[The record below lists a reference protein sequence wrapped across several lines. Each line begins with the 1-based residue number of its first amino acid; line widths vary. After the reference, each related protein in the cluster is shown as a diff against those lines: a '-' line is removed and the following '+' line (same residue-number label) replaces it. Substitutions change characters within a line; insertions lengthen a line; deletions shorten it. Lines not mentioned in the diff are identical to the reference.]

1 MPGLNKVVYHGKL
14 GTQGERAERVRAI
27 AHAIV
32 NQLRLGTLPYTVD
45 DKDHF
50 DVLDSKAQQAAL
62 LAKTDLLTD
71 MVGEFPELQ
80 GIMGGYYAR
89 HEGLRDG
96 VAIAIE
102 DHYKPRFA
110 GDSLPRNHTG
120 TVVALADK
128 LETLVGLFGIGQL
141 PTGDKDPFALRRH
154 ALGVIRILIEKNL
167 PLDLPAV
174 IEAVL
179 PAFGELISNPA
190 EHLLVFFSDRLA
202 VSLREQGYS
211 AQEVDAVLALQ
222 PARLG
227 EVPRRLA
234 AVRAFA
240 ALPESTALAAA
251 NKRVG
256 NILKKADAA
265 VEAKVDAALLKEAAE
280 QALYAALQTVAPAAQ
295 TAFEQGDYTASLQ
308 ALAALRTPVDAF
320 FDSVMVNA
328 DDAALKANRLG
339 LLASLHQAMNQ
350 VADLSRLAV

>member
-1 MPGLNKVVYHGKL
+1 VPF
-14 GTQGERAERVRAI
+14 TADQ
-27 AHAIV
+27 
-32 NQLRLGTLPYTVD
+32 
-45 DKDHF
+45 KDHF
-50 DVLDSKAQQAAL
+50 EVLDSKAQEAAR
-62 LAKTDLLTD
+62 LAKADLLTD

-110 GDSLPRNHTG
+110 GDALPRNHTG

-128 LETLVGLFGIGQL
+128 LETLIGLFGIGQL

-154 ALGVIRILIEKNL
+154 ALGVIRILVENKL
-167 PLDLPAV
+167 PVQLPAL
-174 IEAVL
+174 IQAAL
-179 PAFGELISNPA
+179 PAFGELIQDPSQP
-190 EHLLVFFSDRLA
+190 LLNFFADRLA

-211 AQEVDAVLALQ
+211 AQEVDAVLALS

-227 EVPRRLA
+227 DVPRRLE

-240 ALPESTALAAA
+240 ALPEAASLAAA

-256 NILKKADAA
+256 NILKKADGE
-265 VEAKVDAALLKEAAE
+265 VKPVVDTALLKEAAE
-280 QALYAALQTVAPAAQ
+280 AALYQALQAAAPVAQ
-295 TAFEQGDYTASLQ
+295 QAFEQGDYTASLK
-308 ALAALRTPVDAF
+308 ALAVLKAPVDAF
-320 FDSVMVNA
+320 FDGVMVNA

-339 LLASLHQAMNQ
+339 LLATLHGAMNQ
-350 VADLSRLAV
+350 VADLSRLAA

>member
-1 MPGLNKVVYHGKL
+1 PF
-14 GTQGERAERVRAI
+14 
-27 AHAIV
+27 
-32 NQLRLGTLPYTVD
+32 TVQA
-45 DKDHF
+45 KDEF
-50 DVLDSKAQQAAL
+50 DVLDSKAQQAAR

-110 GDSLPRNHTG
+110 GDALPRNHTG

-154 ALGVIRILIEKNL
+154 ALGVIRILVENHMA
-167 PLDLPAV
+167 LDLPDLFQATV
-174 IEAVL
+174 
-179 PAFGELISNPA
+179 PAFGELITDPTEA
-190 EHLLVFFSDRLA
+190 LVSFFSDRLA
-202 VSLREQGYS
+202 VSLRDQGYT

-222 PARLG
+222 PRRLG
-227 EVPRRLA
+227 DVPKRLA

-240 ALPESTALAAA
+240 ALPEAEPLAAA

-256 NILKKADAA
+256 NILKKADEPVLA
-265 VEAKVDAALLKEAAE
+265 EVDASLFKEAAE
-280 QALYAALQTVAPAAQ
+280 AALFEALQASAPKARAAL
-295 TAFEQGDYTASLQ
+295 EQGDYTASLQ
-308 ALAALRTPVDAF
+308 VLAALKAPVDAF
-320 FDSVMVNA
+320 FESVMVNA
-328 DDAALKANRLG
+328 DDAALKRNRLG

-350 VADLSRLAV
+350 VADLSRLAA